1 MKRRIIALILGFSLL
16 SDLFITGFPSV
27 SAAVGIDKSYVIY
40 DANPHNV
47 SETDGADAYPSGA
60 YEKYCFAEE
69 RVKGASSLK
78 YTGEET
84 PCYVLEFDSEFDHD
98 KALIENGFMCNDG
111 LYGRKESVIS
121 KGYMGWM
128 QYPEIMR
135 AIKDYVY
142 VSYDVYVEDEKGRD
156 IILTVSP
163 MYGYL
168 DAWKNDPQSN
178 SAVFDSFAVTQK
190 NEWISRSVK
199 IRNIADAQTTVTQ
212 WTQGD
217 IFFQVAG
224 LDGAALT
231 VKIRN
236 FRLEVKESDR
246 ENINNALSAVENIDN
261 KKNFTTYFWS
271 DTESLPDLPKTS
283 GGKNDYFA
291 ILTALNA
298 QSEYAGISLINNAL
312 PASVH
317 GILSV
322 PPSAKSGSTVS
333 VIASPEIGFEL
344 SSVTVTAADGS
355 SVSVDYNQYGNGA
368 TFVMPDK
375 EVSVSAYFELED
387 IKERS
392 RYVIYESVP
401 EKADSAYSPIIEKF
415 TEKGAGSIENDGELT
430 FWRADFSKEGTV
442 VFPNTANGNM
452 LYNKPDVMKKL
463 AEYIHFECDV
473 RVNTGLNLKLK
484 PTFIIAP
491 VSPDTA
497 GMFSWEICNFEYV
510 DCWRSDYETNKWITY
525 DEKGLKFTSNPS
537 PLGWQGDI
545 LINLQMSEGET
556 MSNGN
561 VSVDIRRLRL
571 TLDEADRAAVDS
583 ALASIGISDGFN
595 RLISGNETSAYSTST
610 YFGDANGDS
619 LIDVRDLV
627 RIKKKAA
634 DSAISAVYKSADY
647 NSDNVIDAYDLAAL
661 RKQLLG
667 SITLRPVCEHPGVAE
682 MDADYSFYAADT
694 DYIPEEHL
702 TLSASDERVTVNGMR
717 ITVPYEVRKGGT
729 LTLAVQDNRNGKTG
743 SYTMRFIGFSEQPTF
758 NDDFDTLNTGVWK
771 QSYDNDGNPLKSG
784 IVSDGKLIFTIDK
797 EGDPKC
803 HLNTEG
809 SFSQAYGCFSAVMEM
824 PKIGSG
830 NSSFYL
836 IGNNYKRNPLWSI
849 NNNKDAGHY
858 GEIDVVEYY
867 PDWGDDYAGTV
878 HWYLWNPEHYN
889 SSGNEHIKVPNIKD
903 GFHTYSVVWTKDAI
917 YWYYDKT
924 LTRVY
929 TGPGVDKGSRPMT
942 LYLQLMPA
950 YEDFWNTTYDPTEF
964 PYQTSFDR
972 VTVWSLK

>member
-1 MKRRIIALILGFSLL
+1 MTNLFATSL
-16 SDLFITGFPSV
+16 PKA
-27 SAAVGIDKSYVIY
+27 SAAIESKKSYVIY
-40 DANPHNV
+40 DADPCNV
-47 SETDGADAYPSGA
+47 SETDGTNAYPSGVDV
-60 YEKYCFAEE
+60 YDQYCFAQQ
-69 RVKGASSLK
+69 RVKGTSYLK

-84 PCYVLEFDSEFDHD
+84 PCYVLEFDSKSDQD

-111 LYGRKESVIS
+111 LYGREESVIA
-121 KGYMGWM
+121 KGYMGWT

-135 AIKDYVY
+135 AIKDYIY
-142 VSYDVYVEDEKGRD
+142 VSYDVYVEDERERNIMLK
-156 IILTVSP
+156 VSP
-163 MYGYL
+163 MYEYL

-178 SAVFDSFAVTQK
+178 SAVFDSFTATEK
-190 NEWISRSVK
+190 NKWVSRSVK
-199 IRNIADAQTTVTQ
+199 IISIADAQTTVSH

-217 IFFQVAG
+217 IFFQAWG

-246 ENINNALSAVENIDN
+246 ENINKALSSIENIDN

-291 ILTALNA
+291 ILTAFDA
-298 QSEYAGISLINNAL
+298 QSEYAGISFVHNDL
-312 PASVH
+312 PASAH

-322 PPSAKSGSTVS
+322 PSTAKRGSTVS

-344 SSVTVTAADGS
+344 SAVSVIANDGS
-355 SVSVDYNQYGNGA
+355 VISVEYNQYGNGA

-401 EKADSAYSPIIEKF
+401 EKAASAYSPIIEKF
-415 TEKGAGSIENDGELT
+415 TDKGTGYIENDGELT
-430 FWRADFSKEGTV
+430 FWRADFSKEGIA
-442 VFPNTANGNM
+442 VFPNTANENM
-452 LYNKPDVMKKL
+452 LYNKSDVMKKL

-473 RVNTGLNLKLK
+473 RVNTGLNLKIK

-491 VSPDTA
+491 VSANTK
-497 GMFSWEICNFEYV
+497 GTFSWEICNFEYV
-510 DCWRSDYETNKWITY
+510 DSWRSGYETNRWITF
-525 DEKGLKFTSNPS
+525 DKKGLDFPENAS

-545 LINLQMSEGET
+545 LIQLQMSDGES

-571 TLDEADRAAVDS
+571 TIDEADRAAVDS
-583 ALASIGISDGFN
+583 VLKSIGIDDGFN
-595 RLISGNETSAYSTST
+595 KLTSCNKSSAYSTAAD
-610 YFGDANGDS
+610 FGDTDGDG
-619 LIDVRDLV
+619 LIDILDLV
-627 RIKKKAA
+627 RIKKKAEDPA
-634 DSAISAVYKSADY
+634 VSVVYKAADY
-647 NSDNVIDAYDLAAL
+647 NSDNVIDVYDLSAL

-667 SITLRPVCEHPGVAE
+667 SLTLRPVCEHPGVAE

-694 DYIPEEHL
+694 DYIPEEYL
-702 TLSASDERVTVNGMR
+702 TLSSNDERVTVNGMR

-729 LTLAVQDNRNGKTG
+729 LTLTVRDSRNGKTG
-743 SYTMRFIGFSEQPTF
+743 SYTMSFIGFSEQPTF
-758 NDDFDTLNTGVWK
+758 NDDFDALDTDVWK
-771 QSYDNDGNPLKSG
+771 QCRDNDGNLYKSG
-784 IVSDGKLIFTIDK
+784 TVMDGKLVFTIEK
-797 EGDPKC
+797 EGEPRC
-803 HLNTEG
+803 LLTTEG
-809 SFSQAYGCFSAVMEM
+809 SFSQAYGCFSAVMKM

-830 NSSFYL
+830 NASFFMT
-836 IGNNYKRNPLWSI
+836 GNNYKHNPLTAPGVW
-849 NNNKDAGHY
+849 AGSH

-889 SSGNEHIKVPNIKD
+889 SSGNEHIKVPGIKD
-903 GFHTYSVVWTKDAI
+903 GFHTYSVVWTETAI

-924 LTRVY
+924 LTRIY
-929 TGPGVDKGSRPMT
+929 KGPGVTEGSGPMN
-942 LYLQLMPA
+942 LLLQLWPA
-950 YEDFWNTTYDPTEF
+950 YKDFWNTTYDATEF
-964 PYQTSFDR
+964 PYETKFDR